1 MSVSP
6 DPAPGP
12 TPPPSPPAT
21 SASDPPPAPERHG
34 WLRRLGAI
42 VAWTVAILMGLLIVG
57 LVLVP
62 RLFGAE
68 PFTVLTGS
76 MRPLMPPGTMIIVRP
91 AEFTDLR
98 VGDVITYQLESG
110 QPAVVTHRIVS
121 IDIGDEGPRLRTQ
134 GDANPGADIEPV
146 RAEQVRG
153 KVWYWVPYIGYV
165 TSVGSGDGRANIVR
179 VLGGALIVYAVYAV
193 VMGVVRSRRS
203 KAEASTTG
211 IDTSATEGAAAGGAT
226 ASTEGAAAGGTTA
239 GTEGAAA
246 GGATASTEGINT
258 APATPV
264 DGETT
269 EAQAGSSTGKN
280 PSS

>member
-6 DPAPGP
+6 APD
-12 TPPPSPPAT
+12 TP
-21 SASDPPPAPERHG
+21 SAPLPAPERHG
-34 WLRRLGAI
+34 WLRRLGA
-42 VAWTVAILMGLLIVG
+42 VTAWTIAVLMGVLIVG
-57 LVLVP
+57 LVIVP

-91 AEFTDLR
+91 VEFTDLR

-110 QPAVVTHRIVS
+110 QAAVVTHRIVS
-121 IDIGDEGPRLRTQ
+121 IDIGDDGPRLRTQ
-134 GDANPGADIEPV
+134 GDANPSADIEPV

-153 KVWYWVPYIGYV
+153 EVWYWVPYIGYV

-179 VLGGALIVYAVYAV
+179 VLGAALIVYAVYAV
-193 VMGVVRSRRS
+193 VMGMVRSRRT

-211 IDTSATEGAAAGGAT
+211 TSTT
-226 ASTEGAAAGGTTA
+226 ASTDTTA
-239 GTEGAAA
+239 T
-246 GGATASTEGINT
+246 TTSEGINT
-258 APATPV
+258 AAAAPV
-264 DGETT
+264 EAETT
-269 EAQAGSSTGKN
+269 ETEAGSSTGKN

>member
-1 MSVSP
+1 MVEESPVSVSP
-6 DPAPGP
+6 
-12 TPPPSPPAT
+12 
-21 SASDPPPAPERHG
+21 DPPPAPERHG

-42 VAWTVAILMGLLIVG
+42 TAWTVAVLMGVLIVG
-57 LVLVP
+57 LVVVP
-62 RLFGAE
+62 RLVGAE

-91 AEFTDLR
+91 VEFTDLR

-110 QPAVVTHRIVS
+110 QAAVVTHRIVS
-121 IDIGDEGPRLRTQ
+121 IDIGDDGPRLRTQ
-134 GDANPGADIEPV
+134 GDANPSADIEPV

-193 VMGVVRSRRS
+193 VMGMVRSRRTQ
-203 KAEASTTG
+203 AEASTTG
-211 IDTSATEGAAAGGAT
+211 TSTVNTTGSSTT
-226 ASTEGAAAGGTTA
+226 ASTDASTDTSTDTTA
-239 GTEGAAA
+239 T
-246 GGATASTEGINT
+246 STSEGINT

-264 DGETT
+264 EGETT
-269 EAQAGSSTGKN
+269 ETEAGSSTGKN

>member
-1 MSVSP
+1 MVEESPVSVSP
-6 DPAPGP
+6 
-12 TPPPSPPAT
+12 
-21 SASDPPPAPERHG
+21 DPPPAPERHG

-42 VAWTVAILMGLLIVG
+42 TAWTVAVLMGVLIVG
-57 LVLVP
+57 LVVVP
-62 RLFGAE
+62 RLVGAE

-91 AEFTDLR
+91 VEFTDLR

-110 QPAVVTHRIVS
+110 QAAVVTHRIIS
-121 IDIGDEGPRLRTQ
+121 IDIGDDGPRLRTQ
-134 GDANPGADIEPV
+134 GDANPSADIEPV

-193 VMGVVRSRRS
+193 VMGMVRSRRTQ
-203 KAEASTTG
+203 AEASTTG
-211 IDTSATEGAAAGGAT
+211 TSTVTTTGSSTT
-226 ASTEGAAAGGTTA
+226 ASTDTSTA
-239 GTEGAAA
+239 IT
-246 GGATASTEGINT
+246 ATSASEGINT

-264 DGETT
+264 EGETT
-269 EAQAGSSTGKN
+269 ETEAGSSTGKN

>member
-1 MSVSP
+1 MVEESPVSVSP
-6 DPAPGP
+6 APD
-12 TPPPSPPAT
+12 TSSAPS
-21 SASDPPPAPERHG
+21 SAPERHG

-42 VAWTVAILMGLLIVG
+42 TAWTVAVLMGGLIVG
-57 LVLVP
+57 LVIVP

-91 AEFTDLR
+91 VEFTDLR

-110 QPAVVTHRIVS
+110 QAAVVTHRIVS
-121 IDIGDEGPRLRTQ
+121 IDIGDDGPRLRTQ
-134 GDANPGADIEPV
+134 GDANPSADIEPV

-153 KVWYWVPYIGYV
+153 EVWYWVPYIGYV

-193 VMGVVRSRRS
+193 VMGMVRSRRS
-203 KAEASTTG
+203 KAEASTTS
-211 IDTSATEGAAAGGAT
+211 TSTGANADITATT
-226 ASTEGAAAGGTTA
+226 RTTTTA
-239 GTEGAAA
+239 T
-246 GGATASTEGINT
+246 TTSEGINT
-258 APATPV
+258 AAATPV
-264 DGETT
+264 EAETT
-269 EAQAGSSTGKN
+269 ETEAGSSTGKN